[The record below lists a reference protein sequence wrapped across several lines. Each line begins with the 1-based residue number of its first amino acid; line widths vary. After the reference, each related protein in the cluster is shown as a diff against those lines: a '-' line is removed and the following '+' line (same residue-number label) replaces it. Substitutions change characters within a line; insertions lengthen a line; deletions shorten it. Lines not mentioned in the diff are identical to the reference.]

1 LSVEAASVE
10 CKLYQLD
17 ALFPDGGPGNG
28 KSPVD
33 DNEGWRCLL
42 DDADF
47 STYSIEGLP
56 PGFFKKNSD
65 LISGES
71 ILTVSFA
78 EKLKGNG
85 SRKNTLAIAPG
96 ALVSASRS
104 KGSKGKN
111 PNALESAKNN
121 PNIFNLRRRDREL
134 IMQEG
139 NPTVLVIRV
148 SGTDAS
154 PPQSAPELSADVF
167 GGPSDIHNLVRSRE
181 NVLPMRYNKN
191 SCSRT
196 DKRFLVCTI
205 SSFHST
211 TRAAEENS
219 SFKKLP
225 VPTLITESSKSTSL
239 TI

>member
-1 LSVEAASVE
+1 MSVEAASVD

-17 ALFPDGGPGNG
+17 DLFPGGGHGNG

-56 PGFFKKNSD
+56 PGFFKKNFD

-71 ILTVSFA
+71 ILTVSSA

-85 SRKNTLAIAPG
+85 SMKHKLAIAPG
-96 ALVSASRS
+96 ALVSASRA
-104 KGSKGKN
+104 KGKN
-111 PNALESAKNN
+111 PNTS
-121 PNIFNLRRRDREL
+121 LRRRDRQL
-134 IMQEG
+134 IMKEG

-154 PPQSAPELSADVF
+154 PPQSLSELSADVF
-167 GGPSDIHNLVRSRE
+167 GSPLDIHNLVRYRE
-181 NVLPMRYNKN
+181 NVLSMRENTTFRVQGLTKYL
-191 SCSRT
+191 
-196 DKRFLVCTI
+196 FVCTI
-205 SSFHST
+205 CRFHST

>member
-1 LSVEAASVE
+1 MKFQRYAFLSLAAFTALPIEVASVE

-17 ALFPDGGPGNG
+17 ALFPGGWHGNG

-42 DDADF
+42 DDEDF

-96 ALVSASRS
+96 ALVSASRA
-104 KGSKGKN
+104 KGKN
-111 PNALESAKNN
+111 PTTS
-121 PNIFNLRRRDREL
+121 LRRRDKEL
-134 IMQEG
+134 IMNEG

-167 GGPSDIHNLVRSRE
+167 GSPSDIHNLVRSME
-181 NVLPMRYNKN
+181 NVLPMR
-191 SCSRT
+191 
-196 DKRFLVCTI
+196 
-205 SSFHST
+205 
-211 TRAAEENS
+211 
-219 SFKKLP
+219 
-225 VPTLITESSKSTSL
+225 
-239 TI
+239 